1 MKKTQQEITS
11 QHCQP
16 DSSSYNPVLTNS
28 AVQTVPCAPAH
39 EDSAIPQNP
48 ALPASDDS
56 TATHVCYGQTAE
68 WMKTPLGTEVDLG
81 PGHIVLDGDPAPPRP
96 AKCHGV
102 KNQAHWYAAFIII
115 KQSLLVLSVQNTVAV
130 RHTSRI
136 ARISGFPK

>member
-39 EDSAIPQNP
+39 EDSATPQNP
-48 ALPASDDS
+48 ALPTSDDS

-68 WMKTPLGTEVDLG
+68 WMKMPLGTEVDLG
-81 PGHIVLDGDPAPPRP
+81 PGHIVLERDPAPPP
-96 AKCHGV
+96 AP
-102 KNQAHWYAAFIII
+102 
-115 KQSLLVLSVQNTVAV
+115 QNVM
-130 RHTSRI
+130 
-136 ARISGFPK
+136 G